1 MYVFLKTQ
9 ITNIAVISTQLFS
22 FYQFIHTDILFIHA
36 GVKYPYSMVKHYD
49 SVIDTRICD

>member
-1 MYVFLKTQ
+1 MCFCKLKYL
-9 ITNIAVISTQLFS
+9 IAVISPELFS